1 MRPCDDDYEGKPPP
15 RKMARTGMTPPA
27 QSTEPIPVSSE
38 AVLKITPAPAPVP
51 KSVLKSAPVG
61 KPNATPALKP
71 KASSKVKTG

>member
-1 MRPCDDDYEGKPPP
+1 
-15 RKMARTGMTPPA
+15 MTA
-27 QSTEPIPVSSE
+27 LTTVNRPVSSE
-38 AVLKITPAPAPVP
+38 AVLKITPAPVP